1 MSDVFEII
9 RRAKSIPLDELVLRS
24 SQAPE
29 VVTQQL
35 RMLADKGLIHV
46 KGDIPSNGD
55 LLSRASGTV
64 VMLSSK
70 GISANTA

>member
-9 RRAKSIPLDELVLRS
+9 RHAKSIPLDELVLRS
-24 SQAPE
+24 SLPPE
-29 VVTQQL
+29 VVSHHVRL
-35 RMLADKGLIHV
+35 LHGEGLIDV
-46 KGDIPSNGD
+46 KGEIPSGGD
-55 LLSRASGTV
+55 LLSRASDTI

>member
-9 RRAKSIPLDELVLRS
+9 RHAKSIPLDELVLRS

-35 RMLADKGLIHV
+35 RALANEGWIHV
-46 KGDIPSNGD
+46 RGDIPADSESV
-55 LLSRASGTV
+55 SRASSTI
-64 VMLSSK
+64 VMLSAK

>member
-9 RRAKSIPLDELVLRS
+9 RHAKSIPLDELVLRS
-24 SQAPE
+24 SLPPE
-29 VVTQQL
+29 VVSHQV
-35 RMLADKGLIHV
+35 RMLADDGLVHV
-46 KGDIPSNGD
+46 KGDIPSGGD
-55 LLSRASGTV
+55 LLSRASGTI